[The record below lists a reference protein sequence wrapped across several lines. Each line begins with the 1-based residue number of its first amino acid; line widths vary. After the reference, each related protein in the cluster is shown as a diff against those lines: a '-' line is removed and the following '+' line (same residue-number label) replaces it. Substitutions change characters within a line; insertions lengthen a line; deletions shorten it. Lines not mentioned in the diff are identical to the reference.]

1 MIAPDYGDPAFKP
14 WWLDFWGYVEG
25 TPEAEEAW
33 VAKCALMEGRHMRR
47 APMIFVQQDIHY
59 QSPVSGRVI
68 RTKHEREYDLKAN
81 GCIEYDPG
89 MKQDAARRQ
98 KDMDANL
105 DASVERHVEA
115 SIEKMPTAKRERL
128 ANELSAGVTAEP
140 VRLTANGG

>member
-1 MIAPDYGDPAFKP
+1 MIDKAEYLA
-14 WWLDFWGYVEG
+14 FWGYIEG

-33 VAKCALMEGRHMRR
+33 LAKVALMEGRHARS
-47 APMIFVQQDIHY
+47 APMVFVQQDIHY

-68 RTKHEREYDLKAN
+68 RTKHEREYDLRSS
-81 GCIEYDPG
+81 GCVEYEPG

-105 DASVERHVEA
+105 DSSIERHVEA
-115 SIEKMPTAKRERL
+115 SIEKMPSAKRERL

-140 VRLTANGG
+140 VRLSSGG